1 MKNEEIEEKINEK
14 KLITKLRDLLWERKA
29 DNLKKIYARINL
41 ATKRFRDIWSDW
53 WEEEIPPRMEVD
65 LIPIFSDANKVILA
79 GIEVEFFPEKKRRSP
94 YKGLEQALSF
104 GLFGFDSL
112 VLWHIFSSELENKT
126 IDGYVNPIKEVIE
139 GFNLPIVYLA
149 TKLEEDRFEFFAPLY
164 SSSKFEP
171 DYLLRYLENLCRNKQ
186 NPLISKKEIQRRREV
201 LKIILKI
208 PV

>member
-1 MKNEEIEEKINEK
+1 MMGEELQKIDEK
-14 KLITKLRDLLWERKA
+14 KLIAKLKNLLWEKRTS
-29 DNLKKIYARINL
+29 DLKKIYARVNL
-41 ATKRFRDIWSDW
+41 ATKKFHEIWSDW

-65 LIPIFSDANKVILA
+65 LIPVFSGANKVILV
-79 GIEVEFFPEKKRRSP
+79 GVEVEFFPEKRRSP

-149 TKLEEDRFEFFAPLY
+149 TKIEEDEFEFFAPIY
-164 SSSKFEP
+164 SSSKFEA
-171 DYLLRYLENLCRNKQ
+171 DYLIRYLEKLCRNKQ
-186 NPLISKKEIQRRREV
+186 NPLISKKEIQKRREV